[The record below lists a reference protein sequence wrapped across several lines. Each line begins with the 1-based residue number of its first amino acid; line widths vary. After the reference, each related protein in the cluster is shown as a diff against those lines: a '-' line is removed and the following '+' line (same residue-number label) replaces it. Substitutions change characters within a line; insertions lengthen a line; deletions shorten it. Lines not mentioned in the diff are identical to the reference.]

1 MKTSPSLCEDLIRR
15 TWLLVSLT
23 VLAFGLAM
31 YFLILSPLF
40 DRLAASEL
48 RQGVE
53 IAGERV
59 ELLFE
64 DIERMIDTAR
74 RWGLREQFT
83 LDELHSFDRLFEPFV
98 ASQPRV
104 TSLLFAD
111 ERGREFLLLKM
122 PDGEWRNR
130 VSDPQRWGRR
140 QQIFTWRDS
149 LPPLTAEGEWQE
161 RDYDARRRPWYQGA
175 LALARDGELHWTEP
189 YQFFTTREPG
199 ITVSTHW
206 HDPHTGQLRVLAL
219 DVKLFDLSRFT
230 QSVNTSA
237 GGQVAIMTPDSR
249 LLGLPRHP
257 RFEND
262 EQIRAGV
269 LKTAAE
275 NDLPQLAKAFEQWRA
290 DGQPTESV
298 LFFAAAGARW
308 LGFFLPVR
316 FGNRQLLVVT
326 IAPRRDF
333 VPIGADDALALAAL
347 FGALLLVTFLLS
359 RSVARRVARPVEM
372 LMGASTRIGRLDL
385 DRPVAFEP
393 SWQEI
398 DALFGAQEEMRQM
411 LLASRR
417 DLEGKVTARTR
428 ELADQI
434 ALLEA
439 LVDNIPNPI
448 FYKGPDSRF
457 LGCNHAY
464 ETAFATR
471 RQSLVGRR
479 VLDLKYLADEDRRL
493 YQREDETVIR
503 VAGRSMR
510 ETVIVFADGRPHH
523 TLYAVSGF
531 RNPDG
536 SPGGLVG
543 VIVDISP
550 LKQAEAALRKAKEQ
564 AEAAT
569 QTKSMFLA
577 NMSHE
582 IRTPMNAII
591 GMAHLCLWTELSAK
605 QRDYVQKIHNASL
618 SLLGIINDILDFSKI
633 EAGKLALETIGFTL
647 DEVLGAVST
656 MVAPKAH
663 DKGLELLF
671 HVPGNIPQRLVGDP
685 LRLGQILINLLNN
698 AIKFTEHGQI
708 GVTVRLLEQAGN
720 QVRLRFE
727 VRDTGIGM
735 NPEQSTRL
743 FQAFTQVDGSITRK
757 YGGTGLGLTIC
768 KRLVELMGGAI
779 GVESVPGAGSI
790 FTFTA
795 RFDLGETAWSA
806 RRALPAVFDGMRT
819 LVVDDNAAAR
829 EILGEA
835 LRGASLRVETLAS
848 GGEAIAALRQADAD
862 DPYRLVF
869 VDWKMPEMDG
879 IEVIRRIKRDSTLK
893 HPPRVLMLTAFGRE
907 ELRVQ
912 AEAAGAD
919 DFLVKPLNTSLLL
932 ETLLALFA
940 PRVATGTPSPREESD
955 ARRFRLDGARI
966 LLAEDNDVNRQI
978 AVELLHDADARV
990 TVVNDGQEAV
1000 EQVLASLDGEPYDLI
1015 LMDLQMPRMDG
1026 YQATRRLRA
1035 DDRFRELPIIA
1046 MTAHA
1051 LIEERQR
1058 CLDAGMNDHIA
1069 KPIEPEVM
1077 FRTLLRWLGRKASA
1091 PVVEN
1096 PVPARSAAR
1105 TAEEETALPVVA
1117 GLDTV
1122 SGLRRSGG
1130 KPRLYRELLGKY
1142 LDGQG
1147 DAPARVRAALA
1158 ASDRETADRLAH
1170 TLKGVSGTIGAETV
1184 QASAA
1189 ALEQAIRNDAAPGD
1203 VERLLRETERAMT
1216 ALLEPLRAALAHPVA
1231 EPGTRAEATAMPRDY
1246 DQARTLLV
1254 GLETLLRNDDAEAVE
1269 YLREHRAR
1277 LRACLPPASFRA
1289 MEQAILNYAFDE
1301 ALTQLRTMV
1310 ASLEASA
1317 RPARTP

>member
-1 MKTSPSLCEDLIRR
+1 MVKTSPSLRQDLIRR
-15 TWLLVSLT
+15 TWMLVSLT

-31 YFLILSPLF
+31 YLLILSPLF

-48 RQGVE
+48 RQGAE

-59 ELLFE
+59 GLLLE
-64 DIERMIDTAR
+64 DIERMVDTAR

-83 LDELHSFDRLFEPFV
+83 LDDLHGFNRLFEPFIV
-98 ASQPRV
+98 SQPRV
-104 TSLLFAD
+104 TSLLLAD
-111 ERGREFLLLKM
+111 ERGREFLLLRM

-130 VSDPQRWGRR
+130 VSDPERWGQR
-140 QQIFTWRDS
+140 QQVFAWRDS
-149 LPPLTAEGEWQE
+149 LPPLTGGEWQE

-175 LALARDGELHWTEP
+175 LALTRDDALHWTEP

-199 ITVSTHW
+199 ITVSTRW
-206 HDPHTGQLRVLAL
+206 HDPRTGQLRVLAL

-230 QSVNTSA
+230 QSVSTSA
-237 GGQVAIMTPDSR
+237 GGRVAIMTPDSR

-269 LKTAAE
+269 LKTATE
-275 NDLPQLAKAFEQWRA
+275 NELPHLAKAFKQWQA
-290 DGQPTESV
+290 DGQPAETV
-298 LFFAAAGARW
+298 LFFTGNGERW

-316 FGNRQLLVVT
+316 FGNQHLVVVAA
-326 IAPRRDF
+326 APRRDF
-333 VPIGADDALALAAL
+333 VPVGTGDMLALTAL
-347 FGALLLVTFLLS
+347 FAALLLVAFLLS
-359 RSVARRVARPVEM
+359 HRVARRVAQPVEM
-372 LMGASTRIGRLDL
+372 LVGTSARIGRLDL
-385 DRPVAFEP
+385 ERPVAFAP
-393 SWQEI
+393 SWPEI
-398 DALFGAQEEMRQM
+398 DALFRAQEEMRRM

-417 DLEGKVTARTR
+417 DLEGKVAARTR

-448 FYKGPDSRF
+448 FYKGPDGRF

-464 ETAFATR
+464 ETAFATP
-471 RQSLVGRR
+471 RQSLIGRR
-479 VLDLKYLADEDRRL
+479 VIDLKYLPEQDRRL

-503 VAGRSMR
+503 EVGRIMR
-510 ETVIVFADGRPHH
+510 ETVIAFADGRPHH

-550 LKQAEAALRKAKEQ
+550 LKLAEAALLKTKEQ

-569 QTKSMFLA
+569 KTKSMFLA

-591 GMAHLCLWTELSAK
+591 GMAHLCLRTDLNAQ
-605 QRDYVQKIHNASL
+605 QRDYVRKIHGAGI

-633 EAGKLALETIGFTL
+633 EAGKLKMEAIGFTL

-656 MVAPKAH
+656 MVGPKAH

-671 HVPGNIPQRLVGDP
+671 HAPDDVPQHLVGDP

-698 AIKFTEHGQI
+698 AIKFTKHGQI
-708 GVTVRLLEQAGN
+708 SVAIRLLEQAGN
-720 QVRLRFE
+720 RVRLRFE

-735 NPEQSTRL
+735 SPEQSARL
-743 FQAFTQVDGSITRK
+743 FQAFTQADGSITRK

-779 GVESVPGAGSI
+779 GVESAPGAGSI

-795 RFDLGETAWSA
+795 RFGLGDTVPSA
-806 RRALPAVFDGMRT
+806 RRAPPAIFNNMRA

-829 EILGEA
+829 EILAEA
-835 LRGASLRVETLAS
+835 LRGATLRVETLAS
-848 GGEAIAALRQADAD
+848 GDEAIATLRQADAD
-862 DPYRLVF
+862 DPYRIVLL
-869 VDWKMPEMDG
+869 DWKMPGMDG
-879 IEVIRRIKRDSTLK
+879 IEAIRRIKRDSTLR

-912 AEAAGAD
+912 AEAAGVD
-919 DFLVKPLNTSLLL
+919 GFLIKPLNVSLLL
-932 ETLLALFA
+932 ETLLTLFA
-940 PRVATGTPSPREESD
+940 PPPPAAAPAAPEEPEAPRV
-955 ARRFRLDGARI
+955 RLDGARI
-966 LLAEDNDVNRQI
+966 LLAEDNELNQQI
-978 AVELLHDADARV
+978 AVELLRGAGALV
-990 TVVNDGQEAV
+990 TVANDGREAV
-1000 EQVLASLDGEPYDLI
+1000 ERALASLDGEPYDLI

-1035 DDRFRELPIIA
+1035 DSRFRALPIIA

-1051 LIEERQR
+1051 LVEERQH

-1077 FRTLLRWLGRKASA
+1077 FRILLRWIGRKARGPEAGSRPPATTAASTTGEEIA
-1091 PVVEN
+1091 P
-1096 PVPARSAAR
+1096 
-1105 TAEEETALPVVA
+1105 PVVA

-1122 SGLRRSGG
+1122 NGLRRSGG
-1130 KPRLYRELLGKY
+1130 KSRLYRELLGKY

-1147 DAPARVRAALA
+1147 DAPTRIRAALA
-1158 ASDRETADRLAH
+1158 TGDRETAERLAH
-1170 TLKGVSGTIGAETV
+1170 TLKGASGTIGAEAV
-1184 QASAA
+1184 QAPAA
-1189 ALEQAIRNDAAPGD
+1189 ALEQAIRNAAALGD
-1203 VERLLRETERAMT
+1203 VEILILQIEAAMT
-1216 ALLEPLRAALAHPVA
+1216 ALLEPLRTALTHPGPAPVTLAA
-1231 EPGTRAEATAMPRDY
+1231 ATETPLDRHQVRVLFD
-1246 DQARTLLV
+1246 D
-1254 GLETLLRNDDAEAVE
+1254 LERLLRDDDAEAVE
-1269 YLREHRAR
+1269 YWREQRAR
-1277 LRACLPPASFRA
+1277 LRACLPPKSFRA

-1301 ALTQLRTMV
+1301 ALTQLRT
-1310 ASLEASA
+1310 AAAALETSA
-1317 RPARTP
+1317 

>member
-31 YFLILSPLF
+31 YVLILSPLF

-48 RQGVE
+48 RQGAE

-59 ELLFE
+59 ELLFK

-83 LDELHSFDRLFEPFV
+83 LDNLHGFDGLFEPFV

-122 PDGEWRNR
+122 PNGEWRNR
-130 VSDPQRWGRR
+130 VSDPQRWGQR

-149 LPPLTAEGEWQE
+149 PPPLTAEGEWQE

-175 LALARDGELHWTEP
+175 LALTRDGELHWTEP
-189 YQFFTTREPG
+189 YQFFTTRELG

-237 GGQVAIMTPDSR
+237 NGQVAIMTPDSH

-262 EQIRAGV
+262 EQIRASV

-275 NDLPQLAKAFEQWRA
+275 NDLPHLAEAFEQWRA
-290 DGQPTESV
+290 DGQPTENV
-298 LFFAAAGARW
+298 LFFVAAGARW

-326 IAPRRDF
+326 VAPRRDF
-333 VPIGADDALALAAL
+333 VPIGAADALALAAL
-347 FGALLLVTFLLS
+347 FVALLLVAFLLS
-359 RSVARRVARPVEM
+359 RHVARRVARPVEM

-393 SWQEI
+393 SWREI

-417 DLEGKVTARTR
+417 DLEGKVAVRTR

-464 ETAFATR
+464 EAAFATP

-479 VLDLKYLADEDRRL
+479 VLDLKSLADEDRRL
-493 YQREDETVIR
+493 YQREDEAVIR
-503 VAGRSMR
+503 EVGRIMR

-550 LKQAEAALRKAKEQ
+550 LKQAEAALLKAKEQ

-591 GMAHLCLWTELSAK
+591 GMAHLCLRTELSAK

-633 EAGKLALETIGFTL
+633 KAGKLALERIGFTL

-671 HVPGNIPQRLVGDP
+671 HVPGGIPQRLRGDP

-708 GVTVRLLEQAGN
+708 GVTVRLLEQVGHR
-720 QVRLRFE
+720 VRLRFE

-735 NPEQSTRL
+735 NPEQSARL
-743 FQAFTQVDGSITRK
+743 FQAFTQADGSITRK

-779 GVESVPGAGSI
+779 GVESTPGAGSI

-795 RFDLGETAWSA
+795 RFGLGETAWSA

-879 IEVIRRIKRDSTLK
+879 IETIRRIKRDSVLT
-893 HPPRVLMLTAFGRE
+893 HPPRVVMLTAFGRE

-919 DFLVKPLNTSLLL
+919 DFLVKPLNISLLL

-940 PRVATGTPSPREESD
+940 PSSDGSPPREESD
-955 ARRFRLDGARI
+955 ERRFRLDGARI
-966 LLAEDNDVNRQI
+966 LLVEDNDLNRQI
-978 AVELLHDADARV
+978 AVELLYGAGARV
-990 TVVNDGQEAV
+990 TVANDGREAV
-1000 EQVLASLDGEPYDLI
+1000 EQALASLDDEQPYDLI

-1026 YQATRRLRA
+1026 YQATRHLRA
-1035 DDRFRELPIIA
+1035 DDRFHQLPIIA

-1069 KPIEPEVM
+1069 KPIEPEAM
-1077 FRTLLRWLGRKASA
+1077 FRTLLRWVGRKVSA
-1091 PVVEN
+1091 AEN
-1096 PVPARSAAR
+1096 PALATTAAR
-1105 TAEEETALPVVA
+1105 TVGEETALPVVA

-1130 KPRLYRELLGKY
+1130 NSRLYRELLGKY

-1147 DAPARVRAALA
+1147 DAPARIRAALA
-1158 ASDRETADRLAH
+1158 AGDRETAERLAH
-1170 TLKGVSGTIGAETV
+1170 TLKGVSGTIGAEAV
-1184 QASAA
+1184 QAPVAV
-1189 ALEQAIRNDAAPGD
+1189 LEQAIRNDVAPRE
-1203 VERLLRETERAMT
+1203 VETFLRQTEESMA
-1216 ALLEPLRAALAHPVA
+1216 ALLEPLRTALAHPTA
-1231 EPGTRAEATAMPRDY
+1231 GPDTRAEATAMPRDH

-1254 GLETLLRNDDAEAVE
+1254 GLETLLRDDDAEAVE
-1269 YLREHRAR
+1269 YLHEHRAR

-1301 ALTQLRTMV
+1301 ALTQLRTMM

-1317 RPARTP
+1317 